1 MHRATGTPL
10 EATLWIAAER
20 EWHDEE
26 CSGLSLVGEFNPNN
40 PGRAAFGIIYLFLMV
55 PLVAIILW
63 AVRRR
68 LPPSNRV
75 RIFLEKR
82 DPIELAKQLTLLL
95 LAVAAVVVTLLY
107 S

>member
-1 MHRATGTPL
+1 M
-10 EATLWIAAER
+10 
-20 EWHDEE
+20 
-26 CSGLSLVGEFNPNN
+26 GEFNPNN
-40 PGRAAFGIIYLFLMV
+40 PGRAACGILYLFLV
-55 PLVAIILW
+55 EPLVALVLW

-68 LPPSNRV
+68 LPPSHRV

-95 LAVAAVVVTLLY
+95 LAVAAVFVTLLY